1 VTAKTST
8 ERDRNP
14 QPRRNAV
21 SQAVKI
27 HSQSRR
33 NQYLAAAVV
42 SGALA
47 MPQQAPAQDLMI
59 EEIIV
64 TAQKRAESLQD
75 VPISVT
81 AFDST
86 KLDQLG
92 IDNFEDYIAM
102 MPSVSYTSVG
112 PATATI
118 YMRGASDGGDG
129 NASGS
134 QPSVGLYLDEAP
146 VTAIAANVDVH
157 VYDIERIEALAG
169 PQGTLYGASNQ
180 SGTLRII
187 TKKPDTEEFS
197 AGFDVGGASTT
208 GGAGSYS
215 VEGFVN
221 FPLSDNAA
229 IRLVGWNIE
238 DGGWIDNVAGTR
250 TFQLEGAFGY
260 NPNNFGRTN
269 TIDNASQVEEDFNEL
284 TKSGLRAALRVDLN
298 ENWVGTVG
306 VLYQSLDTEGT
317 WDHDPKLNPRSGV
330 VPDPWVSPTGDRNIG
345 VHTPAGEHNIQRF
358 FADFS
363 DEDFIQ
369 GSWTLEGE
377 FGNNS
382 LIYAGA
388 YMDRDVEYQA
398 DYSSYAEYRYFVPYY
413 ACDYSA
419 TGPDLAT
426 ESATDCTGLEE
437 FYTEDNNYERQTH
450 ELRLQSLGEGR
461 LHYTV
466 GGYFTE
472 ITHTYL
478 QQWHQPNM
486 SPTLMIAGTSDV
498 FFRTDQERT
507 DQQTALFGEVTYD
520 INDSFSLTGGLRYFW
535 NDTDLVG
542 VVGWGPSVFDPT
554 NSSARDTPV
563 NQTRSDNDY
572 ILKGNATWRVS
583 DDAMVYF
590 TYSEGY
596 RPGGI
601 NRDPGLVATAGTQL
615 WIPDTVT
622 NYELGWKTTGM
633 DGRLRFNGAVFFA
646 DWDDI
651 QYTIYEFGLSA
662 CCGNVYNLS
671 TAEMKG
677 VEVDATVLISDGW
690 SISAAMTYTDAE
702 TTADFVLPSGTLSVL
717 AGTELPNVPEFKGNV
732 STRFEFGLGN
742 LNAYGQ
748 ITYQHVGSS
757 FNQIVAGDPTDLTF
771 WNDRQEQ
778 DSYQNLN
785 IRAGIDQESWGVDL
799 YVNNA
804 TDEVAELYIQPR
816 PYEQSITTNRP
827 LTVGAKFWM
836 RF

>member
-1 VTAKTST
+1 VIAKTT
-8 ERDRNP
+8 KQCDP
-14 QPRRNAV
+14 QPRRSAV
-21 SQAVKI
+21 SHAVKAHI
-27 HSQSRR
+27 QSRR

-47 MPQQAPAQDLMI
+47 MPQPAPAQDLVL

-64 TAQKRAESLQD
+64 TAQKRSQNLQD
-75 VPISVT
+75 VPVSVT
-81 AFDST
+81 ALNST

-92 IDNFEDYIAM
+92 INNFEEYIAM
-102 MPSVSYTSVG
+102 IPSVSYTSVG
-112 PATATI
+112 PGTATI
-118 YMRGASDGGDG
+118 YMRGASDGGEG

-146 VTAIAANVDVH
+146 ITAIAANVDVH

-208 GGAGSYS
+208 GGEASYS
-215 VEGFVN
+215 IEGFVN

-250 TFQLEGAFGY
+250 TFILEGGFGY
-260 NPNNFGRTN
+260 NGNNFGRTS
-269 TIDNASQVEEDFNEL
+269 TIDNASLLKEDFNEL

-306 VLYQSLDTEGT
+306 VIYQSLDTEGT
-317 WDHDPKLNPRSGV
+317 WDHDPKLNPKSGI
-330 VPDPWVSPTGDRNIG
+330 VPDILSPTGDRDIG
-345 VHTPAGEHNIQRF
+345 VHTPAGEHKIQRF
-358 FADFS
+358 FDDFS

-369 GSWTLEGE
+369 GFWTLEGE
-377 FGNNS
+377 LGNNN
-382 LIYAGA
+382 LVYAGS

-426 ESATDCTGLEE
+426 ESATDCTGTEE

-466 GGYFTE
+466 GAYFTE

-486 SPTLMIAGTSDV
+486 SPTLMIPGTSDI

-520 INDSFSLTGGLRYFW
+520 INGSFSITGGLRYFW
-535 NDTDLVG
+535 NETDLGG

-554 NSSARDTPV
+554 NPTALDTVV

-572 ILKGNATWRVS
+572 ILKGNATWRVT

-601 NRDPGLVATAGTQL
+601 NRDPGLVATAGSQL

-622 NYELGWKTTGM
+622 NYEFGWKTTGL
-633 DGRLRFNGAVFFA
+633 DGRARFNGAVFFA
-646 DWDDI
+646 DWEDI
-651 QYTIYEFGLSA
+651 QYTIYEFSLSA

-677 VEVDATVLISDGW
+677 VEVDATLLITGGW

-702 TTADFVLPSGTLSVL
+702 TTADFILVSGTLAVPS
-717 AGTELPNVPEFKGNV
+717 GTELPNVPEFKGNV
-732 STRFEFGLGN
+732 STRFDFDIGG

-748 ITYQHVGSS
+748 LVAQYTGSS
-757 FNQIVAGDPTDLTF
+757 FNQIVPSDGSDLKF
-771 WNDRQEQ
+771 WAERREQ
-778 DSYQNLN
+778 ASYHNVN
-785 IRAGIDQESWGVDL
+785 VRAGIDQESWGVDL
-799 YVNNA
+799 YVNNV

-827 LTVGAKFWM
+827 RTVGAKFWM